1 MDETELMDRLE
12 AEIARRV
19 AAEIARNHAVKVRD
33 NLREDIKALQKQIE
47 TLQAERSALYAKL
60 EYAKLEG
67 VEVEVHFLKT
77 EGPTA
82 GGAT

>member
-33 NLREDIKALQKQIE
+33 NLREDIKALQKQID
-47 TLQAERSALYAKL
+47 TLMAERRDL
-60 EYAKLEG
+60 YAKLEG
-67 VEVEVHFLKT
+67 VEAEVHFLKT